1 MDKNQDRAAFKDGDE
16 LPPSWVDEAVSVW
29 QATVEL
35 TPLSVRKAVG
45 EVVAGQ
51 AGEIADLF
59 YAQMLEHPRARAFLS
74 SEAVNQRLRKMMQG
88 WILQIFDYRSSSP
101 AAVVARQI
109 EVGSV
114 HARIKLPV
122 DVFGIGTRVM
132 RHEIRARLASI
143 SATPE
148 ELLAAHL
155 YVADLLHMADSLM
168 IGAYAFNAQRS
179 IRSDEAYRSVALKM
193 DATLERERQRGAL
206 AEWAHQL
213 LFALRRPGGKR
224 AIQPLAESEFGMW
237 LKHKG
242 RVAFEGDPDL
252 VAVFQSME
260 AIDGVLVPQLRI
272 CDDVEQTDHLI
283 AELETQLEFVRFQLS
298 DLFQRQLGSDRG
310 RDAATQLF
318 NRRYLPSVLNREMD
332 AHRAAG
338 ESFGVIL
345 LRLDAME
352 KALYAQG
359 IDSQGAV
366 LQQLAL
372 IVNNLARAGDH
383 VFRYGQETLMVLAVE
398 QGMEGTLRSAELLR
412 LRVREHAF
420 ILGGGAVIKLTLS
433 IGVAVFDGHPDYQ
446 YLLGRA
452 EAALDEARAAGGNRV
467 VTAPT
472 VRPESD
478 GALPKG
484 VS

>member
-1 MDKNQDRAAFKDGDE
+1 M
-16 LPPSWVDEAVSVW
+16 
-29 QATVEL
+29 
-35 TPLSVRKAVG
+35 
-45 EVVAGQ
+45 
-51 AGEIADLF
+51 
-59 YAQMLEHPRARAFLS
+59 
-74 SEAVNQRLRKMMQG
+74 
-88 WILQIFDYRSSSP
+88 
-101 AAVVARQI
+101 
-109 EVGSV
+109 
-114 HARIKLPV
+114 
-122 DVFGIGTRVM
+122 
-132 RHEIRARLASI
+132 
-143 SATPE
+143 
-148 ELLAAHL
+148 
-155 YVADLLHMADSLM
+155 
-168 IGAYAFNAQRS
+168 
-179 IRSDEAYRSVALKM
+179 
-193 DATLERERQRGAL
+193 
-206 AEWAHQL
+206 
-213 LFALRRPGGKR
+213 
-224 AIQPLAESEFGMW
+224 
-237 LKHKG
+237 
-242 RVAFEGDPDL
+242 
-252 VAVFQSME
+252 
-260 AIDGVLVPQLRI
+260 
-272 CDDVEQTDHLI
+272 
-283 AELETQLEFVRFQLS
+283 RFQLS
-298 DLFQRQLGSDRG
+298 DLFHRQLGSDRG

-452 EAALDEARAAGGNRV
+452 EAALDEARAAGGNQV